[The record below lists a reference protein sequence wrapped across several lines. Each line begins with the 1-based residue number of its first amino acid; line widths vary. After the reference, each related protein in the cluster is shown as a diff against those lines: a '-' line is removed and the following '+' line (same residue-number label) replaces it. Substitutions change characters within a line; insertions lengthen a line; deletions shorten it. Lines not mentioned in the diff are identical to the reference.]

1 MIQNYKI
8 VTLCGS
14 TRFKDQFLET
24 QKRLTLEGC
33 IVISVGLFGHSGDEE
48 VWKPG
53 TKEMLDDMHLRK
65 IDLADEIFVINVG
78 GYIGE
83 STRREIAYAEKTGK
97 KVRYLEEDLEVLG
110 QEVEIIKELSD
121 KPFTLAAIMIKDWN
135 QELTPWSVPPV
146 FGKIPFGS
154 GAEDTLKFITSQ
166 LLPIVQEGTA
176 HVILGGYSLAGLF
189 ALWASY
195 QTDKFEGIVAASPS
209 VWFPK
214 WIEYAKDN
222 KPLSKSIYLS
232 LGDKEE
238 KTKNPVM
245 AQVGNAIRRQNE
257 LLKGQ
262 NVNTILEWNPG
273 NHFIDSEKRTAKG
286 FAWVMNI

>member
-1 MIQNYKI
+1 MSRKEYTIADRTCFLYQDAAATHLLIQPI
-8 VTLCGS
+8 
-14 TRFKDQFLET
+14 
-24 QKRLTLEGC
+24 
-33 IVISVGLFGHSGDEE
+33 DE
-48 VWKPG
+48 
-53 TKEMLDDMHLRK
+53 H
-65 IDLADEIFVINVG
+65 
-78 GYIGE
+78 
-83 STRREIAYAEKTGK
+83 
-97 KVRYLEEDLEVLG
+97 DLELLD
-110 QEVEIIKELSD
+110 QEVEAIKELTH
-121 KPFTLAAIMIKDWN
+121 KPFSLVAFMINDWN
-135 QELTPWSVPPV
+135 QELTPWAAPPV
-146 FGKIPFGS
+146 FGKVPFGS
-154 GAEDTLKFITSQ
+154 GAKDTLTFITSQ
-166 LLPIVQEGTA
+166 LLPVVQEKTA
-176 HVILGGYSLAGLF
+176 HVILGGYSLAGLY

-195 QTDKFEGIVAASPS
+195 QTDRFEGIVAASPS

-222 KPLSKSIYLS
+222 KPLAKSIYLS

-286 FAWVMNI
+286 FAWVMNK